1 MASYTIT
8 PLSSFNVDTTLV
20 SVSGYATL
28 DYIPDLSATRW
39 LIVPNSAFNTF
50 PSSGG
55 GSNGPTRPASGLV
68 YPIILS

>member
-8 PLSSFNVDTTLV
+8 PLSSFNVDATLV
-20 SVSGYATL
+20 SVSGHATL
-28 DYIPDLSATRW
+28 DYTPDVSAVRW
-39 LIVPNSAFNTF
+39 LIAPNSAFNTF